1 MNFINGDFREIK
13 IKVNKGR
20 RVSKA
25 STADTSASPYHRRSR
40 EELRIALEDS
50 NFSSTLDKEIEE
62 FQGVV

>member
-25 STADTSASPYHRRSR
+25 STADMSGSSYDRRSR
-40 EELRIALEDS
+40 EELRIALED
-50 NFSSTLDKEIEE
+50 
-62 FQGVV
+62 